1 MIVDPH
7 SLQVS
12 FVCLVWKSVPNILW
26 SIGGAADNQ
35 FLQIRKD
42 NLALMAKVSL
52 MSLFANS
59 RPPHLAKWLSGIAR
73 FGYRTIH

>member
-7 SLQVS
+7 SLQVP
-12 FVCLVWKSVPNILW
+12 VLCLIWKSAPNILW

-42 NLALMAKVSL
+42 NS
-52 MSLFANS
+52 
-59 RPPHLAKWLSGIAR
+59 P
-73 FGYRTIH
+73 

>member
-7 SLQVS
+7 SLQIP
-12 FVCLVWKSVPNILW
+12 FVCLAWKFAPNILW

-42 NLALMAKVSL
+42 NLVLMARVSL
-52 MSLFANS
+52 MSLFVNS
-59 RPPHLAKWLSGIAR
+59 RRRHLSKLLNGIAR